1 MKKYLTALFIL
12 WPCYSFALTGNELHQ
27 MFEQKD
33 RVAYIRYIQGI
44 MDTQSFIA
52 TAVRSNKEFGAMPTI
67 CPPSGS
73 TYGQG
78 VDLIKKY
85 LNEHPESRNSEAPL
99 IAHNALIAVWR
110 CPFE

>member
-1 MKKYLTALFIL
+1 MKSFFTIVLIF
-12 WPCYSFALTGNELHQ
+12 YSCISQALTGNELHE
-27 MFEQKD
+27 MFEKND
-33 RVAYIRYIQGI
+33 KAGYVRYIQGI
-44 MDTQSFIA
+44 MDTQAFIA

-85 LNEHPESRNSEAPL
+85 LYEHPESRNNPAPL
-99 IAHNALIAVWR
+99 IAHNALVTVWR
-110 CPFE
+110 CPAE